1 MKIAQA
7 QKQVTLVRI
16 ISYII
21 TGVSSAYF
29 FAGMLLGIYH
39 QAENF
44 PTAFSGIAGL
54 LEWGIGLV
62 YEYTKFLSFIW
73 DHAPEPDLH
82 NLNTE
87 GNYWLLLCVA
97 CFVLARTMRD
107 SASLLAAR
115 IKRTIERVEELGWE
129 QALLRQQGQ
138 FAGGK
143 PDVLQINID
152 LDQREQWYKR
162 PAGLIVIGVAIAV
175 LGQLANLQFGL
186 IH

>member
-7 QKQVTLVRI
+7 QKQVTFVRI
-16 ISYII
+16 ISYVV
-21 TGVSSAYF
+21 TGVSSAF
-29 FAGMLLGIYH
+29 FLAGMLLGIYH

-44 PTAFSGIAGL
+44 STPLAGL
-54 LEWGIGLV
+54 ARLFEGVISLI
-62 YEYTKFLSFIW
+62 YEYTRILSFIW
-73 DHAPEPDLH
+73 NHAPEPDLR

-115 IKRTIERVEELGWE
+115 IKRTIQRVEELGWE
-129 QALLRQQGQ
+129 QALLAQQGQ

-152 LDQREQWYKR
+152 LEQREQWYKR
-162 PAGLIVIGVAIAV
+162 PMGLILIGVAVTV
-175 LGQLANLQFGL
+175 LGQLANLKFGL